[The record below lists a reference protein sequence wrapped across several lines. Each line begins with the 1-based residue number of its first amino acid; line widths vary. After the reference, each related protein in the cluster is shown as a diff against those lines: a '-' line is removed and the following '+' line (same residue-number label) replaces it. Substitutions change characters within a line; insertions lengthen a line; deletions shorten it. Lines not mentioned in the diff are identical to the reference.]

1 MHFGDVDETNGGKT
15 NSLRPRDLKRID
27 RAAASVQTGFFFK
40 FSFQGHT
47 KIALS
52 KGDITRILNED
63 F

>member
-1 MHFGDVDETNGGKT
+1 MHLGDVDETNGGKT

-27 RAAASVQTGFFFK
+27 RTAANVQKGFFLK

-47 KIALS
+47 KIAVF
-52 KGDITRILNED
+52 KGDVTRFLNND